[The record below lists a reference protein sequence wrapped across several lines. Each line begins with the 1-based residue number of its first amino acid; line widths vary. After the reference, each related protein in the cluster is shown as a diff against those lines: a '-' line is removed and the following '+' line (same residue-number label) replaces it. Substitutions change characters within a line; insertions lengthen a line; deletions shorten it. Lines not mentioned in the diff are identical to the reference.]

1 MAILSNILPLL
12 FRDVVN
18 FALEGET
25 EFLFR
30 SILLISSIVLVTY
43 LGDTFT
49 MYISDFALF
58 GAAAKLKKDVLRHI
72 HDLDFSYHA
81 NKSSGKLISIFKRG
95 EGAFFSFY
103 DELNIWMS
111 RVLFDFVII
120 VVIYSTIYPKLIIIT
135 VIAFFVNAT
144 VMYFT
149 VKNNVNKRK
158 VLNRTEDDVN
168 SQIVDNMIAFDSV
181 KYFANEKYE
190 QKRFSKVVDK
200 WYHDCINYAK
210 TFRVIDLSNGG
221 ISNFAFLITII
232 VAIVDLVNGVINP
245 GDFILA
251 ISFANTFYPKIK
263 YLVFQFRELAKN
275 YEDLKSY
282 MSILDEEITVV
293 DKVKKISFENQRLL
307 DDKDGKLEIEF
318 RNLTFG
324 YDEKRPIFN
333 NLNLIIH
340 EGESVALVGHSGV
353 GKTTIVK
360 LLMRFFDP
368 ISGDIFINGVN
379 IKDIPKQSLR
389 RLIAM
394 VPQEASLFNN
404 TIDYNIGYGNAGKY
418 SADQLDQAS
427 RKAYL
432 TSFITQLP
440 RKYETEIG
448 ERGVKLSGG
457 QKQRLAI
464 ARAFIKEAPIIVL
477 DEATSNLDSISER
490 EIQQAFWE
498 LSADKTTIVIA
509 HRLSTIERVDRILVF
524 DKGQIVEE
532 GNHRDLI
539 HRENGIYK
547 YLWELQ
553 SSGAIS

>member
-1 MAILSNILPLL
+1 MAILSNVLPLL

-25 EFLFR
+25 EFLYR

-58 GAAAKLKKDVLRHI
+58 GAAAKLKKDVLRHL

-95 EGAFFSFY
+95 ESAFFSFY

-111 RVLFDFVII
+111 RVVFDFVII
-120 VVIYSTIYPKLIIIT
+120 VAIYSTIYPKLIIIT

-158 VLNRTEDDVN
+158 VLNKTEDDVN

-200 WYHDCINYAK
+200 WYQDCINYAK

-221 ISNFAFLITII
+221 ISNFAFLVTII
-232 VAIVDLVNGVINP
+232 VAIVDLA

-282 MSILDEEITVV
+282 MSILDEEVTVV
-293 DKVKKISFENQRLL
+293 DKVKRISSENQKLL

-324 YDEKRPIFN
+324 YDIQRPIFN
-333 NLNLIIH
+333 NLNLTIR

-368 ISGDIFINGVN
+368 TSGDIFINGVN
-379 IKDIPKQSLR
+379 IREIPKQSLR
-389 RLIAM
+389 KLIAM

-404 TIDYNIGYGNAGKY
+404 TIGYNIGYGNAGKY

-464 ARAFIKEAPIIVL
+464 ARAFIKEAPIIIL

-509 HRLSTIERVDRILVF
+509 HRLSTIEKVDRILVF